1 MKFGLFKEFPS
12 RDDVTEKQ
20 VFEESFA
27 LVDAAEDMGVEQM
40 WLAEY
45 HFNPIRSVLSAPIT
59 VASAIAARTK
69 RMKIGLAVHVL
80 PLRNPV
86 IVAEEI
92 ATLDH
97 ISQGRLDFGIG
108 RSTFPTT
115 YDAYGIPYSESRERF
130 QECLDI
136 ILKGWTTERFSYEG
150 QYYKFQNVCVVPKPF
165 QKPHPPI
172 SVGATSAETFQ
183 MVGQMGYPILINP
196 SRGFTLLGMAPYIR
210 QYRQAWQEAGHQGQ
224 AEVGLR
230 VPVYVAET
238 ADRAYSEPQEST
250 MYQMRRLASVIGTSG
265 LHAGV
270 SAISHDDR
278 NAQADLL
285 ADMSYDDVLR
295 DKVIYGTPEG
305 VVERLRQLEEE
316 LELTQIIYEVNFGC
330 LIPYELQ
337 FNCLKLMMERVVP
350 EFS

>member
-12 RDDVTEKQ
+12 RDDVTEEQ
-20 VFEESFA
+20 IFQESFA

-45 HFNPIRSVLSAPIT
+45 HFNPLRSVLSAPIT
-59 VASAIAARTK
+59 VAGAIAARTK

-115 YDAYGIPYSESRERF
+115 YDSYGIPYSESRERF
-130 QECLDI
+130 LECLEI

-150 QYYKFQNVCVVPKPF
+150 QYYKFRDVCVVPKPF

-172 SVGATSAETFQ
+172 SVGATSAETFE
-183 MVGQMGYPILINP
+183 MVGHMGYPILINP
-196 SRGFTLLGMAPYIR
+196 SRGFSLLGMAPYIQ

-230 VPVYVAET
+230 VPMYLAET
-238 ADRAYSEPQEST
+238 ADRAYSEPREST
-250 MYQMRRLASVIGTSG
+250 MFQIRRLANVIGASG
-265 LHAGV
+265 SHTGV
-270 SAISHDDR
+270 SAVSLEDR
-278 NAQADLL
+278 NAQANLL
-285 ADMSYDDVLR
+285 ADMNYDDVLR
-295 DKVIYGTPEG
+295 DKVIYGTPGE
-305 VVERLRQLEEE
+305 VVERIRQLEEE
-316 LELTQIIYEVNFGC
+316 LSLTQIIYEVNFGC
-330 LIPYELQ
+330 RIPYEMQ
-337 FNCLKLMMERVVP
+337 VNCLKLMMERVVP
-350 EFS
+350 EFG

>member
-1 MKFGLFKEFPS
+1 
-12 RDDVTEKQ
+12 
-20 VFEESFA
+20 
-27 LVDAAEDMGVEQM
+27 
-40 WLAEY
+40 
-45 HFNPIRSVLSAPIT
+45 
-59 VASAIAARTK
+59 
-69 RMKIGLAVHVL
+69 
-80 PLRNPV
+80 
-86 IVAEEI
+86 
-92 ATLDH
+92 
-97 ISQGRLDFGIG
+97 
-108 RSTFPTT
+108 
-115 YDAYGIPYSESRERF
+115 
-130 QECLDI
+130 
-136 ILKGWTTERFSYEG
+136 
-150 QYYKFQNVCVVPKPF
+150 
-165 QKPHPPI
+165 
-172 SVGATSAETFQ
+172 
-183 MVGQMGYPILINP
+183 
-196 SRGFTLLGMAPYIR
+196 
-210 QYRQAWQEAGHQGQ
+210 
-224 AEVGLR
+224 
-230 VPVYVAET
+230 
-238 ADRAYSEPQEST
+238 